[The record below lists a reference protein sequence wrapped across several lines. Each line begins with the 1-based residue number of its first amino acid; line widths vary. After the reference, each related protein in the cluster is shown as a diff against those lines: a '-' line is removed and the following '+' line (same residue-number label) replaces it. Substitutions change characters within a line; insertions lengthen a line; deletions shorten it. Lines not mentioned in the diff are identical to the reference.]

1 MQKILVQE
9 ELTEENLAKCRN
21 VIYSLIKMESKGDP
35 LPVPMQTTSNNKT
48 KTLKKEEQYK
58 VTINESNLKHS
69 YRFSLIFRT

>member
-1 MQKILVQE
+1 
-9 ELTEENLAKCRN
+9 
-21 VIYSLIKMESKGDP
+21 MESKGDP

-69 YRFSLIFRT
+69 YRLFVAFNSL

>member
-69 YRFSLIFRT
+69 YRFSLKY